1 MEQGGFHGSL
11 SFSVGCAG
19 DRRREVGNGQNA
31 TERWTIDSLTVGSTV
46 AESKR
51 QKSKLAVPLQD
62 AASRASE
69 VLFRIANS
77 TDLTGLSLE
86 VDLAGVK
93 LVHAG
98 QAREQGEEKKAS

>member
-31 TERWTIDSLTVGSTV
+31 TDRWTIDSLTVGSTV

-62 AASRASE
+62 AASRVSE

-86 VDLAGVK
+86 VDLAGVE
-93 LVHAG
+93 LAHGAE
-98 QAREQGEEKKAS
+98 AREQDEEKKAS

>member
-11 SFSVGCAG
+11 SFSVGCAEN
-19 DRRREVGNGQNA
+19 RRDVGNGQNA
-31 TERWTIDSLTVGSTV
+31 TERWTIDSLAVGSTV

-62 AASRASE
+62 ACSRVSE
-69 VLFRIANS
+69 FRLRIANS

-86 VDLAGVK
+86 VDLAEVE
-93 LVHAG
+93 LAHAG
-98 QAREQGEEKKAS
+98 EAREQGEEKKAS